1 MSIYRKV
8 PFLLAMLLL
17 AAGASHAP
25 AQRAKLPW
33 GPMPDPEAAVQVT
46 LDHRVPLAIA
56 SKDASETEF
65 HLRSGLMIVDLRCRL
80 SVENTGSRHVRAV
93 TFGVVAGPVTGGGKA
108 SVSLPSLNVAPGDSF
123 PVNLNLKLIRPMPAP
138 SDEFVKVSVDGVLLS
153 DFTFFGPDQLDSR
166 RKMTFWEKEADRD
179 RRYFKTAL
187 ALGGPEQLQAAVR
200 ASLERQQSRPKLAA
214 RLASGTRTSETERFK
229 DGRSLNLALL
239 DLPDAPLEL
248 LSGTATV
255 DGASATTP
263 VITVK
268 NRSQR
273 PIQYFEL
280 GWFVDDG
287 AGVRYVAG
295 WVPAPSPV
303 KPLNPGRSTSTSLDR
318 RVVFA
323 SKSENAAKDQFSIN
337 GMGGYVSQVQFGDG
351 TFWIPS
357 REDIKNPSLRVTPVS
372 AEEQRLSDLYRRKGL
387 EALTKELSKL

>member
-1 MSIYRKV
+1 MSIYRKL
-8 PFLLAMLLL
+8 PFLLAVLLL
-17 AAGASHAP
+17 SAGASDAP
-25 AQRAKLPW
+25 AQQAKLSW
-33 GPMPDPEAAVQVT
+33 GPMPDPESAVQVS
-46 LDHRVPLAIA
+46 LDDRVPLAIV

-65 HLRSGLMIVDLRCRL
+65 HLRGGLMVVDLRCRL
-80 SVENTGSRHVRAV
+80 SIENTGPRHVRAV
-93 TFGVVAGPVTGGGKA
+93 TFGVVAGPVTVGGKA

-138 SDEFVKVSVDGVLLS
+138 REFVKVSVDGVLLS
-153 DFTFFGPDQLDSR
+153 DFTFFGPDQLDSH

-187 ALGGPEQLQAAVR
+187 ASGGPEQLQAEVR
-200 ASLERQQSRPKLAA
+200 ASLERQQNRPRLAA
-214 RLASGTRTSETERFK
+214 RLASGTWASETEQVK
-229 DGRSLNLALL
+229 DGRSVKLALL
-239 DLPDAPLEL
+239 DLPEAPLEL

-273 PIQYFEL
+273 PIRYFEL

-295 WVPAPSPV
+295 WVPAPSAV
-303 KPLNPGRSTSTSLDR
+303 RPLKPGRSTSTSLAR
-318 RVVFA
+318 RIVFA

-357 REDIKNPSLRVTPVS
+357 RDDIRHPSLRATPVS

-387 EALTKELSKL
+387 EALIKELSKF